1 VDHLLESPH
10 PIHRE
15 TLLAFHIDTA
25 FQLPLERE
33 HEGWA
38 IRGIDDYAE
47 ASGLNVQSYAVSPYD
62 EIDWPADEALTFRS
76 KFFGLQ
82 FKRPYLH
89 GGLVRWEIK
98 PASHQFQR
106 ICANPEIFYAL
117 PTFTNR
123 ALRRNALDHCLFW
136 RPCPCC
142 CDSTAVT
149 SLNGTWQ
156 DRGDLAFYGCMVP
169 MRWGDFVE
177 SLYRCELV
185 VPNAPGARLS
195 ELATRLLAAFREQ
208 KSDLGPKQRGAVTEH
223 DGESEVL
230 QLIALEVP
238 AID

>member
-1 VDHLLESPH
+1 M
-10 PIHRE
+10 
-15 TLLAFHIDTA
+15 AFHLDTTL
-25 FQLPLERE
+25 QLPLERE

-38 IRGIDDYAE
+38 IRGIEDYAE
-47 ASGLNVQSYAVSPYD
+47 ASGLKVQSYAVSPAD

-89 GGLVRWEIK
+89 SGLVRWEIK
-98 PASHQFQR
+98 PASLQFQR

-123 ALRRNALDHCLFW
+123 ALRRNALQHCLFW

-142 CDSTAVT
+142 CDSTAA
-149 SLNGTWQ
+149 SLLNSTWQ
-156 DRGDLAFYGCMVP
+156 DQDDLVSCGCMVP

-185 VPNAPGARLS
+185 EPSAPGAQLS
-195 ELATRLLAAFREQ
+195 ELATRLLGAFREQ
-208 KSDLGPKQRGAVTEH
+208 PSNQSPEQRGAVTED
-223 DGESEVL
+223 DGETEAL

-238 AID
+238 AVD